1 MEDIINV
8 AKINAKHS
16 NEDQIAPFSVWVERY
31 GDRIGNFGGVDADVL
46 CRTDK
51 QQLKEYI
58 TDLLYSVGNE
68 KGIAIGTGNSVPDYV
83 PTENYINMIETVRE
97 YRKG

>member
-1 MEDIINV
+1 
-8 AKINAKHS
+8 
-16 NEDQIAPFSVWVERY
+16 
-31 GDRIGNFGGVDADVL
+31 
-46 CRTDK
+46 
-51 QQLKEYI
+51 
-58 TDLLYSVGNE
+58 VGNE